1 MIVWLN
7 GTHGA
12 GKTTTS
18 ALVQQ
23 LIPDS
28 RVFDAEKVGETLM
41 DITPGLPETDNFQHW
56 PPWRPLVV
64 ETARRVL
71 DYTGGTLVMPMTVL
85 VEQYWREISTGLAHH
100 AIPVRHFV
108 LHADQD
114 TLRGRIEGDT
124 VLGPSPFRLKYLEPY
139 AEAARTW
146 LHGEAEVIDTTHLT
160 PAQAAQQIADR
171 STAEGHAWLSNSG
184 QPELLDRDVQ
194 RDPLAPAR
202 RRPAGSSRATWTT
215 RPSSSAVHIT
225 VNSSTS
231 TLLDLAGVD
240 AGLDDAGDQVAPL
253 LVERGAVLLHLG
265 VTERLRPQVEPEP
278 PVVGD
283 VLRRGQAGSRPGSR
297 SGRAARGVSWSIS
310 STPA

>member
-23 LIPDS
+23 LIPRS

-85 VEQYWREISTGLAHH
+85 VEEYWREISSGLAQHD
-100 AIPVRHFV
+100 IPVRHFV
-108 LHADQD
+108 LHAEQD
-114 TLRGRIEGDT
+114 TLRARIAGDS
-124 VLGPSPFRLKYLEPY
+124 VLGPNSPFRLAYLEPY

-146 LHGEAEVIDTTHLT
+146 LHDEAEVVDTTHLT
-160 PAQAAQQIADR
+160 PVQAAQQI
-171 STAEGHAWLSNSG
+171 SE
-184 QPELLDRDVQ
+184 
-194 RDPLAPAR
+194 
-202 RRPAGSSRATWTT
+202 
-215 RPSSSAVHIT
+215 AVKT
-225 VNSSTS
+225 
-231 TLLDLAGVD
+231 
-240 AGLDDAGDQVAPL
+240 
-253 LVERGAVLLHLG
+253 
-265 VTERLRPQVEPEP
+265 
-278 PVVGD
+278 
-283 VLRRGQAGSRPGSR
+283 
-297 SGRAARGVSWSIS
+297 
-310 STPA
+310 

>member
-28 RVFDAEKVGETLM
+28 RVSDAEKVGETLM
-41 DITPGLPETDNFQHW
+41 DITPALPAPGTDNFQHW

-85 VEQYWREISTGLAHH
+85 VEQYWREISTGLAQH

-114 TLRGRIEGDT
+114 TLRGRIAGDT
-124 VLGPSPFRLKYLEPY
+124 VVGSNSWFRLKYLEPY

-146 LHGEAEVIDTTHLT
+146 LHGEAEVVDTTHLT
-160 PAQAAQQIADR
+160 PAQAALRIA
-171 STAEGHAWLSNSG
+171 E
-184 QPELLDRDVQ
+184 
-194 RDPLAPAR
+194 
-202 RRPAGSSRATWTT
+202 
-215 RPSSSAVHIT
+215 AVK
-225 VNSSTS
+225 S
-231 TLLDLAGVD
+231 
-240 AGLDDAGDQVAPL
+240 
-253 LVERGAVLLHLG
+253 
-265 VTERLRPQVEPEP
+265 
-278 PVVGD
+278 
-283 VLRRGQAGSRPGSR
+283 
-297 SGRAARGVSWSIS
+297 
-310 STPA
+310 

>member
-18 ALVQQ
+18 ALVRR

-41 DITPGLPETDNFQHW
+41 DITPGLPETDKFQHW

-64 ETARRVL
+64 DSARRVL

-85 VEQYWREISTGLAHH
+85 VEQYWREISTGLAQH

-114 TLRGRIEGDT
+114 TLRRRIEADT
-124 VLGPSPFRLKYLEPY
+124 PTPSPFRLNYLEPY

-146 LHGEAEVIDTTHLT
+146 LHAEAEVVDTTHLT
-160 PAQAAQQIADR
+160 PAQVALQIA
-171 STAEGHAWLSNSG
+171 E
-184 QPELLDRDVQ
+184 
-194 RDPLAPAR
+194 
-202 RRPAGSSRATWTT
+202 
-215 RPSSSAVHIT
+215 AVK
-225 VNSSTS
+225 S
-231 TLLDLAGVD
+231 
-240 AGLDDAGDQVAPL
+240 
-253 LVERGAVLLHLG
+253 
-265 VTERLRPQVEPEP
+265 
-278 PVVGD
+278 
-283 VLRRGQAGSRPGSR
+283 
-297 SGRAARGVSWSIS
+297 
-310 STPA
+310 